1 MGSTYPVNPS
11 HYADHAVSP
20 IELMAAYGIDKPFA
34 RGNAI
39 KYLARSAEK
48 DGETD
53 DQKAL
58 WYVAYLVTGSVEG
71 AVKIIDAARAFM
83 GVDECSH
90 VWARKPGTGISECK
104 LCGEMSGK

>member
-1 MGSTYPVNPS
+1 MKKDPVNPS

-20 IELMAAYGIDKPFA
+20 IELMAAYGIDGPFA

-48 DGETD
+48 DGEVD

-58 WYVAYLVTGSVEG
+58 WYVGYLVTGSVEG
-71 AVKIIDAARAFM
+71 AIRVIDAARQFK
-83 GVDECSH
+83 E
-90 VWARKPGTGISECK
+90 TG
-104 LCGEMSGK
+104 